1 MKLSLK
7 GLTGAAAM
15 LAAALGLNL
24 AGPHR
29 AYAAPGLALPDE
41 GGVGVTLLSPEPNT
55 PLDGL
60 KPIEVSA
67 FYQGTSGNRI
77 VAVELYLDGV
87 RAAGKTLDVPEAR
100 GVVSFLID
108 VSQITPGTHR
118 IVVRATAADQE
129 VKSVRGSFRFGDA
142 DAGRL
147 TSPQLTSP
155 MLGGSRTPGFPPS
168 IGSASG
174 LAPTLHLINPTED
187 GKVQGVVT
195 LRVEAQDPSG
205 KAPYVSLFIDKTF
218 KTLRNY
224 APYEFEWDTTNYANG
239 FHTIEAYGYNDSP
252 NVGQA
257 RSMRLYVNNPGGET
271 FIRHD
276 LLDGVK
282 TAKAAFPHS
291 AIRHHATHKSLV
303 STLPVVPKKALGR
316 PLPLRRPDLLM
327 AAEAT
332 KAEARTADAAPPRM
346 AAVSS
351 SHARAT
357 HPARRQMARVPRPAL
372 RFGPLDTVPDLS
384 APYAVEAAVPAAPIT
399 KYIIAPEVGLPRDLM
414 MTPMRGFKPLP
425 DAPTVR
431 PRVALRIDPNTAMLA
446 ETPARHVFGKM
457 ARLQRLA
464 GLRLPS
470 SDLASPFLVAPHTAP
485 ALRMPTIKLGA
496 YQAEMRYA
504 RATIKPVMRMH
515 PLRVHLPASLGSL
528 LRAAGQTTLRFNHTT
543 VAMDRPLTAQD
554 SVLFGPLRQIFEQ
567 GGGTLTWQAR
577 TGTVHAKSATRDIT
591 LTIGRSRAVV
601 NAQAV
606 ALDGKPYLLMG
617 RTMVPV
623 SFISA
628 AMDADVQ
635 FDAATGHLL
644 IVSRK

>member
-24 AGPHR
+24 IGPHR

-41 GGVGVTLLSPEPNT
+41 GGVGVTLLSPDPNT
-55 PLDGL
+55 PIVGM
-60 KPIEVSA
+60 KPVEVSA
-67 FYQGTSGNRI
+67 FYQGTPGNRI
-77 VAVELYLDGV
+77 VAVELYMDGV

-108 VSQITPGTHR
+108 ASQISAGTHR

-129 VKSVRGSFRFGDA
+129 VKSVKGSFRFGDPE
-142 DAGRL
+142 AGRL
-147 TSPQLTSP
+147 ASPA
-155 MLGGSRTPGFPPS
+155 GGSPEALGLPRQA
-168 IGSASG
+168 GSASV
-174 LAPTLHLINPTED
+174 LAPTLRLINPTED

-239 FHTIEAYGYNDSP
+239 YHTIQAFGYNDSP

-257 RSMRLYVNNPGGET
+257 KTLRLYVNNPGGET

-282 TAKAAFPHS
+282 SAKAVLPHA
-291 AIRHHATHKSLV
+291 AIHRHATHKSLV
-303 STLPVVPKKALGR
+303 SSLPVVPKKALER
-316 PLPLRRPDLLM
+316 PLPLRRPDLLTATEAV
-327 AAEAT
+327 AAS
-332 KAEARTADAAPPRM
+332 AAPRM
-346 AAVSS
+346 AAVA
-351 SHARAT
+351 HAHHGAAR
-357 HPARRQMARVPRPAL
+357 PARRQMARAPHHAL
-372 RFGPLDTVPDLS
+372 RFGPLDAVPDLS
-384 APYAVEAAVPAAPIT
+384 TPFAEVAVPAAPVT
-399 KYIIAPEVGLPRDLM
+399 KYIIAPEAGLPRDLM

-425 DAPTVR
+425 DAAAAP
-431 PRVALRIDPNTAMLA
+431 PRMAQRIDPSAAMLA
-446 ETPARHVFGKM
+446 ETPARHAFGKV

-464 GLRLPS
+464 SVRLPG
-470 SDLASPFLVAPHTAP
+470 SDLASPFLAAPRAAP
-485 ALRMPTIKLGA
+485 ALRAPTIKLGS
-496 YQAEMRYA
+496 YQAEMRHV
-504 RATIKPVMRMH
+504 RATIEPVLRMH
-515 PLRVHLPASLGSL
+515 PLHVHLPAGLGSL
-528 LRAAGQTTLRFNHTT
+528 LRAAGQTSLRFNHTT
-543 VAMDRPLTAQD
+543 VTIDRPLTAQN

-591 LTIGRSRAVV
+591 LTIGRNRAVI